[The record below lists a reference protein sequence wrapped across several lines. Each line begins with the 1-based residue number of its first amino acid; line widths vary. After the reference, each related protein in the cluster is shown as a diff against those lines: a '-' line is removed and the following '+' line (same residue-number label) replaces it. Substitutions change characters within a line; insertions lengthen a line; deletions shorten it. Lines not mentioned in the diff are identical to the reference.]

1 MAGTVVPHVSSTGIN
16 LFLQGSW
23 RVTRSRSFSFR
34 WWYLMGT
41 NRAVVPEALFGLL
54 GPHVGLNSL
63 SLAAITVQLS
73 AAKVPWPCFDEIPE
87 IHFSSG
93 LNYGGTYGSCPLSSS
108 LHLSPGVQVN
118 PLQWCSGAGH
128 SVLVFWADAAWWGGS

>member
-1 MAGTVVPHVSSTGIN
+1 
-16 LFLQGSW
+16 
-23 RVTRSRSFSFR
+23 
-34 WWYLMGT
+34 MGT

-93 LNYGGTYGSCPLSSS
+93 LNYGGTLWELPFVLLTASFPL
-108 LHLSPGVQVN
+108 GYR
-118 PLQWCSGAGH
+118 
-128 SVLVFWADAAWWGGS
+128 